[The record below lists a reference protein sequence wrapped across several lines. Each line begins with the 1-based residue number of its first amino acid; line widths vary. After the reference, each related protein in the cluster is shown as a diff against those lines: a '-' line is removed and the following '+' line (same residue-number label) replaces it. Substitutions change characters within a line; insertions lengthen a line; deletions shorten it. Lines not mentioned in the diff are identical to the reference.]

1 LELQSNF
8 QKLQECLNL
17 TKDLSKILFSGKLN
31 DKLNSLT
38 TLKSDIINVQSEF
51 DSKIQIEFQK
61 ISLLK
66 TNQTEIGIESLP
78 ILQDKVNSLAGKFN
92 SYNWTNK

>member
-1 LELQSNF
+1 M
-8 QKLQECLNL
+8 
-17 TKDLSKILFSGKLN
+17 FSGKLN

-38 TLKSDIINVQSEF
+38 TLKSDIINVKVSLIQ
-51 DSKIQIEFQK
+51 KIQIEFQK

-92 SYNWTNK
+92 SDNWTKK